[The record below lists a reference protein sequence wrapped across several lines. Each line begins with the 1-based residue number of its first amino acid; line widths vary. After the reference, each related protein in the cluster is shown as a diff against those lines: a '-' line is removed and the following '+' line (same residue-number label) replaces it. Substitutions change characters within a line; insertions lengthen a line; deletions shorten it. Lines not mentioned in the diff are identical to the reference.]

1 MAVSTGAAFNAICS
15 LISQQNANHA
25 LGAAIR
31 SGALHVDPGVNSAC
45 VTLNNASNST
55 DRRLAFEV

>member
-15 LISQQNANHA
+15 LILQQNASHA

-31 SGALHVDPGVNSAC
+31 SGTLHVNPGVDFAY
-45 VTLNNASNST
+45 VTLNNASNKA
-55 DRRLAFEV
+55 DLRLAFEV

>member
-15 LISQQNANHA
+15 LILQQNANHA

-31 SGALHVDPGVNSAC
+31 SGALHVDPGVDFAY
-45 VTLNNASNST
+45 VTLNNASNKA
-55 DRRLAFEV
+55 D